1 MTEFLIGIFTAAIS
15 TLGFSLLFRVDKKYL
30 LWGVLGGALSW
41 AIYLAVEM
49 VLLNTFFSAI
59 ASAVVAT
66 VYSEMLA
73 YVLHTPATVFL
84 LPSLIPMVPGSSLY
98 YTMSNLIMKDYAMA
112 AEKGIQTIE
121 VMLGVSG
128 GVVAASLIF
137 YAIRH
142 IKRKKR

>member
-41 AIYLAVEM
+41 AVYLAVEM
-49 VLLNTFFSAI
+49 VLSNTFVSAI

-73 YVLHTPATVFL
+73 YALHTPATVFL

-121 VMLGVSG
+121 VMLGLSG

-142 IKRKKR
+142 KKRKKH